1 MQLKT
6 AVGAFFV
13 EFSSF
18 ETHSVGMALRS
29 LSKDAVFVQQT
40 ERLLD
45 LEGRLTLLNRMALA
59 RGISPIVMAELDACL
74 LRARKLRDQRDEVA
88 RNMMNLEGSG
98 SAPRAPKPLRVRR
111 TNFAQLEQLWMP
123 GLAQIQMLTTE
134 SVELQEW
141 LRTIVRKIE
150 QETAIEQVA

>member
-18 ETHSVGMALRS
+18 ETQSVGMALRS

-88 RNMMNLEGSG
+88 RNMMNLEGS
-98 SAPRAPKPLRVRR
+98 APRAPKPLRVRR